1 MSDPHAELIARC
13 QEGDTLAFA
22 NLVAQTQTSVY
33 NLAYS
38 VLHDRE
44 EAQDMTQEV
53 YLKVWRALPSFR
65 GESKFSS
72 WLYRI
77 TINACLNRR
86 RQLRKDLVVVDH
98 EDAIEGLAAHRG
110 DPVKEALTKERNEWI
125 WAAVDRLAEKY
136 RLVITLFYQEQ
147 LSYQEIAEMLS
158 LPLGTIK
165 AHLNRAREALAKSL
179 NSQENASELQD
190 GSQ

>member
-1 MSDPHAELIARC
+1 MSDPLAELIAHC
-13 QEGDTLAFA
+13 QQGDTLAFA
-22 NLVAQTQTSVY
+22 RLVGETQTSVY

-65 GESKFSS
+65 GESRFSS

-77 TINACLNRR
+77 TVNACLNRR
-86 RQLRKDLVVVDH
+86 RQLRKDLVVVDR
-98 EDAIEGLAAHRG
+98 EDSIEGLVAYGG
-110 DPVKEALTKERNEWI
+110 DPLKEALTKERNEWV

-165 AHLNRAREALAKSL
+165 AHLNRAREALVKSL
-179 NSQENASELQD
+179 NSQENPSELQD